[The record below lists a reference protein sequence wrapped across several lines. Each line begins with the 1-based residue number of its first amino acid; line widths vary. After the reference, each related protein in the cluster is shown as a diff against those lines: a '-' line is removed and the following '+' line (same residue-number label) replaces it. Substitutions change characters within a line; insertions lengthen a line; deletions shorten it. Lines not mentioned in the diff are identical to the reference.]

1 MKYSFEQKAN
11 TSVTNLWALYADVN
25 KWFTWENDLE
35 EISLD
40 GLFETNTKGSMKLVN
55 MPTMVFELVK
65 VIPEENFTDKTTISN
80 VGEIYFIHELRAT
93 NANETSIT
101 HSVEFIPSNRKP
113 EINDLQFVSKIFE
126 DVPASIFALIEA
138 ATNDSKI

>member
-40 GLFETNTKGSMKLVN
+40 GLFETNTKGSMK
-55 MPTMVFELVK
+55 
-65 VIPEENFTDKTTISN
+65 
-80 VGEIYFIHELRAT
+80 
-93 NANETSIT
+93 
-101 HSVEFIPSNRKP
+101 
-113 EINDLQFVSKIFE
+113 
-126 DVPASIFALIEA
+126 
-138 ATNDSKI
+138 